1 MNNILLASGPD
12 FKKGLLSDFPS
23 GNIDVAPTVLWLLGV
38 KPPRPMDGRVLF
50 EALAA
55 GGEAVPKAVSKTLE
69 ATRDVG
75 FLRWHQYLKFT
86 EVGDVVY
93 FDEGNGEADLSGG
106 R

>member
-1 MNNILLASGPD
+1 MFPLDECKEGKSLQRSLSRFDMNNILLASGPD

-69 ATRDVG
+69 ATRDVS
-75 FLRWHQYLKFT
+75 FFRLP
-86 EVGDVVY
+86 
-93 FDEGNGEADLSGG
+93 
-106 R
+106 